1 VKDKRRELDV
11 REPLLKIG
19 PVLDVRRL
27 RVLRAVVDA
36 GSVTG
41 AAARLSYTPSAISQ
55 QLSTL
60 ERETGLA
67 LVERQGRGLRP
78 TAAGRML
85 AEHAGAVLDRLAEA
99 EAALG
104 ALRDGRTGR
113 VTVAAF
119 STAGSSLVPVALR
132 DFRRAHPGIA
142 VDVAVAEPDDAVDRV
157 RSGRCD
163 VGVVVA
169 YREWADL
176 DCRHLL
182 DDPYRVVLP
191 ADHPLAGRPRI
202 RLADLAGE
210 PWIGTASA
218 PGYCQQQV
226 ADACAAAGFTPAYA
240 VEADEYSATQGYAA
254 AGLGVALVPLLAL
267 GAVAAGV
274 VVQRVD
280 GPEPVR
286 PVCVVTR
293 PGPVGTPGVPAML
306 AAFEVAAA
314 THRAAAG

>member
-1 VKDKRRELDV
+1 M
-11 REPLLKIG
+11 
-19 PVLDVRRL
+19 LDVRRL
-27 RVLRAVVDA
+27 RVLRAVVDT

-41 AAARLSYTPSAISQ
+41 AAARLAYTPSAISQ

-85 AEHAGAVLDRLAEA
+85 ATHATAVLDRLAEA

-104 ALRDGRTGR
+104 ALRDGATGR

-132 DFRRAHPGIA
+132 DFRRGHPGIA
-142 VDVAVAEPDDAVDRV
+142 VDVAVAEPDDALERV

-163 VGVVVA
+163 VAVVTGSG
-169 YREWADL
+169 DL
-176 DCRHLL
+176 AGLHCRHLL

-191 ADHPLAGRPRI
+191 ADHPLAGRDRVK
-202 RLADLAGE
+202 LADLASDA
-210 PWIGTASA
+210 WIGTASA

-226 ADACAAAGFTPAYA
+226 VDACTAAGFTLRFA
-240 VEADEYSATQGYAA
+240 VEADEYPATQGYAA

-274 VVQRVD
+274 VVRRVD

-286 PVCVVTR
+286 RVAVVTR
-293 PGPVGTPGVPAML
+293 PALLGTPAVPAML
-306 AAFEVAAA
+306 AAFASAAA
-314 THRAAAG
+314 GHRAATGT

>member
-1 VKDKRRELDV
+1 
-11 REPLLKIG
+11 
-19 PVLDVRRL
+19 VLDVRRL
-27 RVLRAVVDA
+27 RVLRAVVDT

-85 AEHAGAVLDRLAEA
+85 AEHAGAVLDRLADA

-113 VTVAAF
+113 VAVAAF
-119 STAGSSLVPVALR
+119 STAGSSLVPPALR

-142 VDVAVAEPDDAVDRV
+142 VDVAVAEPDEAVERI
-157 RSGRCD
+157 RAGRCD

-169 YREWADL
+169 SREWPDL
-176 DCRHLL
+176 HCRHLL

-191 ADHPLAGRPRI
+191 ADHPLADRPRV

-210 PWIGTASA
+210 PWIGTVSA
-218 PGYCQQQV
+218 PGYCQQQI

-240 VEADEYSATQGYAA
+240 VEADEYPATQGYAA

-274 VVQRVD
+274 VVRRVD

-286 PVCVVTR
+286 RVCVVTR
-293 PGPVGTPGVPAML
+293 PALLGTPGVAAML
-306 AAFEVAAA
+306 AAFEAAAA

>member
-1 VKDKRRELDV
+1 M
-11 REPLLKIG
+11 
-19 PVLDVRRL
+19 LDVRRL
-27 RVLRAVVDA
+27 RVLRAVVDT

-67 LVERQGRGLRP
+67 LVERQGRGLRA
-78 TAAGRML
+78 TDAGRML
-85 AEHAGAVLDRLAEA
+85 AEHAGAVLDRLTEA
-99 EAALG
+99 EAAIG

-142 VDVAVAEPDDAVDRV
+142 VDVTVAEPDDAVERV
-157 RSGRCD
+157 RAGRCD
-163 VGVVVA
+163 VAVVVGT
-169 YREWADL
+169 RDL
-176 DCRHLL
+176 AGLHCRHLL

-191 ADHPLAGRPRI
+191 ADHPLAGRPRV
-202 RLADLAGE
+202 RLADLAADA
-210 PWIGTASA
+210 WIGTASA

-226 ADACAAAGFTPAYA
+226 VDACAAAGFTPAYA
-240 VEADEYSATQGYAA
+240 LEADEYPATQGYAA
-254 AGLGVALVPLLAL
+254 AGLGVALVPRLAL

-274 VVQRVD
+274 VVRRVD

-286 PVCVVTR
+286 RVSVVTR
-293 PGPVGTPGVPAML
+293 PALLATPGVPAML
-306 AAFEVAAA
+306 AAFGSAAA
-314 THRAAAG
+314 SHLAANDA